1 MVSITSFS
9 SKMSSTT
16 SKVWFSTPTCH
27 LSAPTTNS
35 PIRAVTGALSGFGL
49 AMTRH
54 VLDNGGI
61 AVATLRWPEVLADLT
76 AQYSK
81 DRLLVLKLD
90 VTKPQGVV
98 GEDQRGVRLARC
110 RLQQCGVRPH
120 WRGRRD
126 ARRRRPREAVKFFR
140 EVSKPGVGSRLMQ
153 NSSAAGFVGVTSV
166 RLYSAAKHGK
176 CHYPV
181 LIQANLVNTS
191 ALEAVGEAVS
201 EELDPA

>member
-1 MVSITSFS
+1 
-9 SKMSSTT
+9 MSSTT

-110 RLQQCGVRPH
+110 RLQQCGAALTVTQ
-120 WRGRRD
+120 
-126 ARRRRPREAVKFFR
+126 EAVKFFR

>member
-126 ARRRRPREAVKFFR
+126 ARRRRPRGIR
-140 EVSKPGVGSRLMQ
+140 GRILGRTNGHTRSRQILPR
-153 NSSAAGFVGVTSV
+153 GE
-166 RLYSAAKHGK
+166 
-176 CHYPV
+176 
-181 LIQANLVNTS
+181 QARGRQQAHAEQLCC
-191 ALEAVGEAVS
+191 GICRR
-201 EELDPA
+201 DIR